1 MTPATALIVD
11 DEPLARRKLRELVAE
26 TPWLRC
32 LGEVG
37 DGAAALEAIRSL
49 APDLV
54 FLDVQ
59 MPGATGLDVVRRL
72 AQPPAVIFTTAYDR
86 YAVQAFE
93 LAAVDYLLKPFSRDR
108 FRAALA
114 RARPLVEPDA
124 GALPRLAEAMSTTRT
139 TRMFVRHGSDVVT
152 VRVAAVQYLEACD
165 DFVWVHVDGRRY
177 RLNLPLADVE
187 LRLDPA
193 QFLRVHRSFLVNL
206 DQVVRFAPVDGSR
219 FDAHLRDGTVVP
231 VSRQRSRA
239 IRDRL

>member
-11 DEPLARRKLRELVAE
+11 DERLARRKLRELVAE
-26 TPWLRC
+26 TPWLTC

-37 DGAAALEAIRSL
+37 DGAAAVEAIRTL

-59 MPGATGLDVVRRL
+59 MPGATGLDVVRL

-108 FRAALA
+108 FRAAMA
-114 RARPLVEPDA
+114 RARPLVESDA
-124 GALPRLAEAMSTTRT
+124 GALPRLNEAMSTTRT
-139 TRMFVRHGSDVVT
+139 TRMFVRHGSDVVA
-152 VRVAAVQYLEACD
+152 VRMSAVQCLEACD
-165 DFVWVHVDGRRY
+165 DFVWVHADGRRY

-193 QFLRVHRSFLVNL
+193 QFLRVHRSFVVNL
-206 DQVVRFAPVDGSR
+206 DHVVRFAPVDGSR

-231 VSRQRSRA
+231 VSRQRSRT